1 MDIRI
6 LTRDFAVSPQIS
18 VGSVSEIAKAG
29 YRSIL
34 CNRPDGEQYGQCEY
48 RKIAEAAMEQ
58 GLESRSVP
66 LASGI
71 ITEEVLGDFAAAMN
85 ELPKPI
91 LAYCRSGTRCTML
104 WSINQ
109 SGKLEHDEI
118 IGRAAAAGYDVANL
132 LSGLGR

>member
-48 RKIAEAAMEQ
+48 RNIAEAAAAQ

-71 ITEEVLGDFAAAMN
+71 ITEEVLSDFATAMD

-91 LAYCRSGTRCTML
+91 LAYCRSGTRCAML
-104 WSINQ
+104 WSVNQ
-109 SGKLEHDEI
+109 SGKLAHDEI
-118 IGRAAAAGYDVANL
+118 IGRTAAAGYDVANL

>member
-6 LTRDFAVSPQIS
+6 LTRDFSVSPQIS
-18 VGSVSEIAKAG
+18 VGIVGEIAEAG

-48 RKIAEAAMEQ
+48 WKIAEAAMEQ

-71 ITEEVLGDFAAAMN
+71 ITEEVLSDFAVAMD

-118 IGRAAAAGYDVANL
+118 IDRAAAAGYDVANL